1 LLHSHDGWIVFHEF
15 VDGVHEAPLTFVA
28 FAFGS
33 MTRICTLAFLSSE
46 LEKILPIVVNDFTAN
61 Q

>member
-1 LLHSHDGWIVFHEF
+1 VFHEF